1 MDLKSRIFIAG
12 GTGMVG
18 CAIIRRLASSGYKNL
33 LSNYYKKKPI
43 TNHESRITY
52 VSLDL
57 TRQEDTERF
66 FEKERPDYVFL
77 AAAKVGG
84 ILANDTYKAEFIYDN
99 IMIAANVIHF
109 AYKYGVRKLLN
120 LGSSCIYPKFAP
132 QPMKEEY
139 LLTGLLEP
147 TNEPYAVAKIAAIK
161 LCRYYDEQYGTNFIS
176 VMPTNLFGVG
186 DNFNLETSHV
196 LPALIRKMYLGK
208 CLQNGDLEAIRKDL
222 GKYPLKGSDVSRMK
236 DTDIIA
242 ILSVYGIKTDHPSPI
257 TRHASENTS
266 RFTPHTLRSTVVEL
280 WGSGKHFRE
289 FLYVDDV
296 ADACVFLME
305 NYDAARFMSDKSKV
319 ADNFMNIGTGEDL
332 TIKDLANM
340 VKEIVGFEG
349 EIVWDSSK
357 PEGTPRKLLDV
368 SKIKSLGWQPRI
380 SLEEGIRK
388 TYEWYVSGRKS

>member
-1 MDLKSRIFIAG
+1 VNKEDRIYVAGHKGLVGSAIFRKLQEKKFSNLITRTSR
-12 GTGMVG
+12 
-18 CAIIRRLASSGYKNL
+18 
-33 LSNYYKKKPI
+33 
-43 TNHESRITY
+43 E
-52 VSLDL
+52 LDL
-57 TRQEDTERF
+57 RRQEDTERF

-84 ILANDTYKAEFIYDN
+84 ILANNTYKADFIYDN
-99 IMIAANVIHF
+99 IMIAANVIHS
-109 AYKYGVRKLLN
+109 AYKYRVRKLLN

-132 QPMKEEY
+132 QPMKEGY

-196 LPALIRKMYLGK
+196 LPALIRKMHLGK
-208 CLQNGDLEAIRKDL
+208 CLQNDDFESLRKDL
-222 GKYPLKGSDVSRMK
+222 RKYPLKGSDVSRME
-236 DTDIIA
+236 DMDIIE
-242 ILSVYGIKTDHPSPI
+242 ILSAYGIKTDHPSRVTP
-257 TRHASENTS
+257 HLSGNTS
-266 RFTPHTLRSTVVEL
+266 HFTPPEADRASRSTVVEL
-280 WGSGKHFRE
+280 WGSGKHYRE

-305 NYDAARFMSDKSKV
+305 NHDALRFTSDKSQV
-319 ADNFMNIGTGEDL
+319 ADNFINIGTGEDL
-332 TIKDLANM
+332 TIKDLAKM
-340 VKEIVGFEG
+340 VKEVVGFEG
-349 EIVWDSSK
+349 EIVWDTSK

-368 SKIKSLGWQPRI
+368 SKIKSLGWQPKI

-388 TYEWYVSGRKS
+388 TYEWYLSSREA